1 MHYCLMLFT
10 KDCPTED
17 YISKLMAPYDCENS
31 QDNKSFPQFTWD
43 WYEIGGRY
51 NGKIK
56 LKVDEN
62 SEKYKWQYI
71 DAKGRNGC
79 LFWSYLLKKLQ
90 RCSPFFREE
99 NFYNSMGCKD
109 GYLYVDGAPVKDIL
123 NFDELSCYTFMT
135 EDGQAYS
142 KDWWDGKAFIV
153 NNDFEDRLK
162 SQKDKSQ
169 DLFVTIID
177 YHD

>member
-1 MHYCLMLFT
+1 MYYCLMLFT

-17 YISKLMAPYDCENS
+17 YISKLMAPYNWENS

-51 NGKIK
+51 NGQIK

-62 SEKYKWQYI
+62 SEKYKWKYI
-71 DAKGRNGC
+71 DGQGRNGR
-79 LFWSYLLKKLQ
+79 LFWSYLLSNMK
-90 RCSPFFREE
+90 RSVRFFREE
-99 NFYNSMGCKD
+99 SFYNSIGFRD

-123 NFDELSCYTFMT
+123 NFDELGCYTFMT
-135 EDGQAYS
+135 EDGEAYS
-142 KDWWDGKAFIV
+142 KEWWDGETIIENK
-153 NNDFEDRLK
+153 DFKDRLK
-162 SQKDKSQ
+162 SQKEKSQ
-169 DLFVTIID
+169 DLFVTIIG

>member
-17 YISKLMAPYDCENS
+17 YISKLMAPYSWENS

-43 WYEIGGRY
+43 YYEIGGRY
-51 NGKIK
+51 NGQIK
-56 LKVDEN
+56 LKVNEN
-62 SEKYKWQYI
+62 DEKYRWEYT
-71 DAKGRNGC
+71 DAQGRNGH
-79 LFWSYLLKKLQ
+79 LFWSYLLNEYK
-90 RCSPFFREE
+90 RSIPFFREE
-99 NFYNSMGCKD
+99 NFYNSMGFVD

-123 NFDELSCYTFMT
+123 NFDELSCYAFMT
-135 EDGQAYS
+135 EDGEVYS
-142 KDWWDGKAFIV
+142 KEWWDGETIIENK
-153 NNDFEDRLK
+153 DFEDRLK
-162 SQKDKSQ
+162 SQKEKSQ